1 MERRLEHDDSDE
13 EREKKKRKVNLLQ
26 AVIQV
31 INLCDLDS
39 QSSKPRTKKHTV
51 NRIS

>member
-1 MERRLEHDDSDE
+1 MERRLEHNDDSDE
-13 EREKKKRKVNLLQ
+13 EREKKKRKVNILQ

-39 QSSKPRTKKHTV
+39 HAT
-51 NRIS
+51 IEIMD

>member
-1 MERRLEHDDSDE
+1 MERRLEHDDDSDE

-31 INLCDLDS
+31 LNLCDLDS
-39 QSSKPRTKKHTV
+39 QTV
-51 NRIS
+51 MWKD